1 MILPALAKIGR
12 KAASQPGG
20 NAFAAQ
26 ERSHHQGKVAACAG
40 GSLSRQ
46 ARRVQ
51 RPGVGFENIGKAV
64 GDRQR
69 RSRIGAKL
77 MGVDAIG
84 VKPIR
89 VDQQALHDAIE
100 GADVGRQ
107 LGDAGGVAPGI

>member
-1 MILPALAKIGR
+1 
-12 KAASQPGG
+12 
-20 NAFAAQ
+20 
-26 ERSHHQGKVAACAG
+26 
-40 GSLSRQ
+40 
-46 ARRVQ
+46 VQ